1 MFDTDTGLKLSVY
14 NMSRKSVSRRWSS
27 YQGLI
32 WKKVTF
38 KIFPEILGSICDGVL
53 EPAMVP
59 TTLLK
64 KDYMAGI
71 FLEFCEI
78 YNSVN
83 KLTCNCESLLL
94 QLLWVLFTLE
104 RYFHENNR
112 NSMKKQSSG
121 GVLRN
126 FAKFTEKHLCQSL
139 SFNQVAGL
147 QLYWK
152 RDSSGRG
159 FFL

>member
-1 MFDTDTGLKLSVY
+1 MFDTDTGRKLSVY

-94 QLLWVLFTLE
+94 QLLWVLFTLA

-112 NSMKKQSSG
+112 NSMKRSNCPEVFCRKNF
-121 GVLRN
+121 LTN
-126 FAKFTEKHLCQSL
+126 FAKFREKHLCQSL
-139 SFNQVAGL
+139 SFTQVAGL
-147 QLYWK
+147 QLY
-152 RDSSGRG
+152 
-159 FFL
+159 

>member
-1 MFDTDTGLKLSVY
+1 MRDVAYFHKKLHLRCLTLTQDVNWAY
-14 NMSRKSVSRRWSS
+14 ITCREKVCPGGEVVTKGWSE
-27 YQGLI
+27 
-32 WKKVTF
+32 KNVTF

-94 QLLWVLFTLE
+94 QLLWILFTLE

-121 GVLRN
+121 GVL
-126 FAKFTEKHLCQSL
+126 
-139 SFNQVAGL
+139 
-147 QLYWK
+147 
-152 RDSSGRG
+152 
-159 FFL
+159 